1 MSKVLL
7 ARTQHPGAVAA
18 MAQALQDLVTGELQ
32 QLANRCLLTSPAD
45 MSGDV

>member
-7 ARTQHPGAVAA
+7 ARTHHPGAVAA

-32 QLANRCLLTSPAD
+32 QLVNRCLRYTS
-45 MSGDV
+45 S

>member
-7 ARTQHPGAVAA
+7 ARTNHPGAVAA

-32 QLANRCLLTSPAD
+32 QLVRSIRYI
-45 MSGDV
+45 SS